1 MIGVLRTLLAV
12 TLAAI
17 AFEIV
22 FVPRDKYRA
31 LDPDEPIAADG
42 SMAAGRTRT
51 IYDTN
56 PIYRA
61 ASQAPPPD
69 SDDPAD
75 FEARLKDDRAWAER
89 SRAFI
94 KPLLGRLDWSRCD
107 DRPRRLLISAVHD
120 YYNTRGRE
128 KQSFALRGP
137 RAKAAVE
144 QEWSTPLDWEI
155 DDFVRHAVQYGILHK
170 DEVPANVYPEF
181 AKTFADTEEIGAGCP
196 PLKAVRRAQ
205 KF

>member
-22 FVPRDKYRA
+22 FVPRDKHRA
-31 LDPDEPIAADG
+31 LDPDEPISADG
-42 SMAAGRTRT
+42 SMTAGGTRT
-51 IYDTN
+51 IYDTD

-61 ASQAPPPD
+61 ASQMPPAD

-94 KPLLGRLDWSRCD
+94 KPLLGRLDWSRCED
-107 DRPRRLLISAVHD
+107 LPRQLLISAVHA
-120 YYNTRGRE
+120 YYDTRGRE

-144 QEWSTPLDWEI
+144 QEWSTPLDREI

-170 DEVPANVYPEF
+170 HEVPANVYPEF
-181 AKTFADTEEIGAGCP
+181 AKTLADTEEIGAGCP
-196 PLKAVRRAQ
+196 PLKTVRGVQ